1 MLVGFGMMANERV
14 EGRHVVIVSVLISDT
29 TD

>member
-1 MLVGFGMMANERV
+1 MLVGFGMMANERA
-14 EGRHVVIVSVLISDT
+14 EGGHVVIASVLISDT